1 MGLINGKTATEYK
14 PNDNMTYAEAVK
26 LAVCMNILYNGG
38 NPAEDIKNG
47 TDVWF
52 STYMNYALDN
62 GIIDEDL
69 TPRANEKI
77 TRKEYVY
84 IFSKALPSEAFAE
97 KNNIPTGS
105 IPDVKE
111 EKFAQ
116 DKAIYM
122 FYRAGILSGVDA
134 KGTFNPSD
142 NIKRSEV
149 AAILIRMMDK
159 SARVGA
165 PAELSK

>member
-1 MGLINGKTATEYK
+1 
-14 PNDNMTYAEAVK
+14 
-26 LAVCMNILYNGG
+26 MNILYKGG
-38 NPAEDIKNG
+38 NPAQDIQNG

-52 STYMNYALDN
+52 STYMNYALDT

-69 TPRANEKI
+69 TPKANEKI

-84 IFSKALPSEAFAE
+84 IFSKAPPAEALAA
-97 KNNIPTGS
+97 KHTIPTGS

-116 DKAIYM
+116 DKAVYT
-122 FYRAGILSGVDA
+122 FYRAGILSGVDS
-134 KGTFNPSD
+134 KGTFLPSD

-149 AAILIRMMDK
+149 AAILIRMMDQGSRV
-159 SARVGA
+159 SA
-165 PAELSK
+165 PKELGK